1 VAFEVNGIS
10 MASFLDDCQKRGLR
24 ADAGSRTR
32 VRFVTRYGIEAE
44 DVQFALKVVSEVMGA
59 A

>member
-1 VAFEVNGIS
+1 
-10 MASFLDDCQKRGLR
+10 MALE
-24 ADAGSRTR
+24 
-32 VRFVTRYGIEAE
+32 FVTRHGIEAE